1 MKKQLK
7 LDLIIVGIIILCE
20 ILLSSSSF
28 ILFLLLKCLSAQ
40 SSIFQTDPG
49 YIKISSDTTM
59 VPIYVDGVLVGHTP
73 IEKPIP
79 VLQGTH
85 EVSHQPPSIRD
96 PFIQYGKIKDM
107 RQIYVFSGD
116 TVNVF
121 VNTDLLEKSLKNVKK
136 EYRNTNYIGM
146 GLSFIFL
153 IQLWLLTG

>member
-1 MKKQLK
+1 MFKKS
-7 LDLIIVGIIILCE
+7 I
-20 ILLSSSSF
+20 

-59 VPIYVDGVLVGHTP
+59 IPIYIDGVLVGHTP

-121 VNTDLLEKSLKNVKK
+121 VNTDLLEKSLENVKK
-136 EYRNTNYIGM
+136 EYRNTNYIGI
-146 GLSFIFL
+146 GLSFMLL